1 MTTVAKL
8 LTCTILAAGI
18 TAGAAGA
25 ETLRWARSADNLTMD
40 PHSQNTGPTHAFNHQ
55 IYEPLVIRALDGG
68 LRPTLATEW
77 RILEEDP
84 TVWEFKLRQGVKFH
98 DGADFTAEDVVFSIE
113 RAKMPTSNMKELL
126 ASVEEVTAV
135 DDHTVH
141 MRTAGPNPLLVD
153 NLTNLFMMDRGW
165 AEANNAAVP
174 QNFDAGE
181 EHFAARNANGTGP
194 YVLVSREPDA
204 RNVARAFEDYWGKD
218 EFPLDVTEIVY
229 TPITSAATRVA
240 ALLSGE
246 VDFVQDVP
254 VQDIARLE
262 QTAGIRVTRG
272 PENRTIFFGM
282 NVGSDEL
289 TYGTAEGNPFKDKR
303 VRQAINMAID
313 REAIQQVVMRGE
325 SIPLGTIAP
334 PFINGYEEWMGAYPA
349 VDVDA
354 AKALLAEAGYPDGFQ
369 VTLHCPND
377 RYVNDEG
384 ICQAAVGMLGRIGIN
399 ATLESRSL
407 SIHFPGISN
416 METDFFL
423 LGWGVP
429 TFDSLYVFDFLYH
442 CREGG
447 KGSWNATR
455 FCDPE
460 LDAQIGTLASEPDF
474 EKRNATIRAIWERVQ
489 DETIYVPIHVQT
501 LARAMKDTLDIPV
514 DPSNDFYAKD
524 VVIAN

>member
-1 MTTVAKL
+1 MKL
-8 LTCTILAAGI
+8 LSTLLATTILV
-18 TAGAAGA
+18 AGAADA

-40 PHSQNTGPTHAFNHQ
+40 PHSQNSGPTHTFNHQ
-55 IYEPLVIRALDGG
+55 VYEPLVIRAGDGG

-77 RILEEDP
+77 RILPEDP
-84 TVWEFKLRQGVKFH
+84 NVWEFKLREGVKFH
-98 DGADFTAEDVVFSIE
+98 DGADLTADDVVFSIQ
-113 RAKMPTSNMKELL
+113 RAQAPSSNMKELV
-126 ASVEEVTAV
+126 SSIVEVTAP

-141 MRTAGPNPLLVD
+141 MRTNGPNPLLID
-153 NLTNLFMMDRGW
+153 NLTNLFIMDRGW
-165 AEANNAAVP
+165 AEANNATEP
-174 QNFDAGE
+174 QDFAAGE

-194 YVLVSREPDA
+194 YVLQSREPDA
-204 RNVARAFEDYWGKD
+204 RNVATAFEGYWGRD
-218 EFPLDVTEIVY
+218 EFPLDVTEIIY

-262 QTAGIRVTRG
+262 QTPGIRVTRG

-282 NVGSDEL
+282 NVGDETL
-289 TYGTAEGNPFKDKR
+289 TYCTAEGNPFADKR
-303 VRQAINMAID
+303 VRHAINMAID

-334 PFINGYEEWMGAYPA
+334 PFINGYEDWMGEYPA
-349 VDVDA
+349 VDIDA
-354 AKALLAEAGYPDGFQ
+354 AKALMAEAGYPDGFQ

-399 ATLESRSL
+399 TTLESRSL
-407 SIHFPGISN
+407 SIHFPSIEN

-429 TFDSLYVFDFLYH
+429 TFDSLYIFDNMHH

-455 FCDPE
+455 YCNPE
-460 LDAQIGTLASEPDF
+460 LDAKIGTLASEPDF
-474 EKRNATIRAIWERVQ
+474 DVRNATVAEIWEELQ
-489 DETIYVPIHVQT
+489 EETVYIPIHVQT
-501 LARAMKDTLDIPV
+501 LARAMNERFDIPV
-514 DPSNDFYAKD
+514 DPSNDFFAKD
-524 VVIAN
+524 VAIVQ

>member
-1 MTTVAKL
+1 MKLVTTL
-8 LTCTILAAGI
+8 LATSMLV
-18 TAGAAGA
+18 AGAANA

-40 PHSQNTGPTHAFNHQ
+40 PHSQNSGPTHAFNHQ
-55 IYEPLVIRALDGG
+55 IYEPLVIRAIDGS
-68 LRPTLATEW
+68 LRPTLAVEW
-77 RILEEDP
+77 GITEEDP
-84 TVWEFKLRQGVKFH
+84 TVWEFKLREGVKFH
-98 DGADFTAEDVVFSIE
+98 DGADFTADDVVFSIE
-113 RAKMPTSNMKELL
+113 RAQQPTSNMKELV
-126 ASVEEVTAV
+126 SSIVEVTAV
-135 DDHTVH
+135 DDYTVH
-141 MRTAGPNPLLVD
+141 MRTEGPNPLLID

-165 AEANNAAVP
+165 AEANNATVP

-181 EHFAARNANGTGP
+181 EHFAARNANGTGA
-194 YVLVSREPDA
+194 YVLVSREPDN
-204 RNVARAFEDYWGKD
+204 RNVATAFDGYWGKG
-218 EFPLDVTEIVY
+218 EFPLAITEIIY
-229 TPITSAATRVA
+229 TPITAAATRVA

-262 QTAGIRVTRG
+262 QTDGIRVNRG
-272 PENRTIFFGM
+272 PENRTIFLGM
-282 NVGSDEL
+282 NVGDDNL
-289 TYGTAEGNPFKDKR
+289 TYGTAEGNPFKDVR
-303 VRQAINMAID
+303 VRHAINMAID

-334 PFINGYEEWMGAYPA
+334 PFINGYEEWMGEYPA

-354 AKALLAEAGYPDGFQ
+354 AKALMAEAGYPDGFQ

-455 FCDPE
+455 YCNPE
-460 LDAQIGTLASEPDF
+460 LDAKIDTLASEADF
-474 EKRNATIRAIWERVQ
+474 DVRNATIREIWEQ
-489 DETIYVPIHVQT
+489 LQEETVYIPIHVQT
-501 LARAMKDTLDIPV
+501 LARAMNEKFDIPV

-524 VVIAN
+524 VAIVQ